1 MNKIKFD
8 DNLED
13 YEGGLD
19 ASDSEADLSED
30 EKRLLKAVRKARGKK
45 QDSKNEVFAF
55 DDDEED
61 EEEDIEFADS
71 DIEGKGEYDD
81 EEGIPDSKAWGSSR
95 KSFYHTDFVDQDYS
109 SYNPQE
115 EEEAKQEEEEAKN
128 IQQRLA
134 KELDEADFFLD
145 TFQDTKDE
153 PKVETKTKVKTDYSN
168 LSKAQKLELFHK
180 ENPEFQPL
188 FDDFKKFNEEKSEI
202 LDPVV
207 KYASD
212 TNLDIPIIDFVKT
225 RSKIVNLYILNLSFY
240 FVLKS
245 KKQSI
250 RNHPVAKTLAQYKKL
265 LNELQPMFEE
275 TICPELMKL
284 FPYIDSGEPLEL
296 DEDYY
301 KNVRKLKSGDKKIA
315 KEKKPQLSIMKSVE
329 EDDSEGS
336 DDDNL
341 PVIENVTTVDKKNVS
356 DSENSEKDHEEGE
369 EGEQEVGEEDEKR
382 GITYQ
387 MAKNK
392 GLMPS
397 RKKEVRNPRVKNKLK
412 FRKANIRRKGAVRTV
427 RKELSRYGG
436 EMSGIKATV
445 KKGVKIR
452 S

>member
-8 DNLED
+8 AND
-13 YEGGLD
+13 YEGGFD
-19 ASDSEADLSED
+19 ASDSEADYSED

-45 QDSKNEVFAF
+45 LDSKHEVFGF
-55 DDDEED
+55 DDED
-61 EEEDIEFADS
+61 EEESEDEELADS
-71 DIEGKGEYDD
+71 DIEGKGEYD
-81 EEGIPDSKAWGSSR
+81 EEGGIPDSKAWGSSR
-95 KSFYHTDFVDQDYS
+95 KNFYHTDFVDQDYS

-145 TFQDTKDE
+145 TFQETSNDH
-153 PKVETKTKVKTDYSN
+153 KVETKTKVKTDYSN

-207 KYASD
+207 NYASD

-265 LNELQPMFEE
+265 LNELQPIFEE
-275 TICPELMKL
+275 SICPELMKL
-284 FPYIDSGEPLEL
+284 FPYIDSGEALEL

-301 KNVRKLKSGDKKIA
+301 KNIRKLKAGDKKNA
-315 KEKKPQLSIMKSVE
+315 SEEKKKKPQLGIMKSVE
-329 EDDSEGS
+329 VDENDDSEGS
-336 DDDNL
+336 DDDDNL
-341 PVIENVTTVDKKNVS
+341 PIMEKDNAADNE
-356 DSENSEKDHEEGE
+356 DSEKEQVEDEGT
-369 EGEQEVGEEDEKR
+369 EQVVEEDEKR

>member
-1 MNKIKFD
+1 MDKIKFN
-8 DNLED
+8 DND
-13 YEGGLD
+13 FEGGFDD
-19 ASDSEADLSED
+19 ASDSEADYSED

-45 QDSKNEVFAF
+45 QDSKNEVFGF
-55 DDDEED
+55 DDEED
-61 EEEDIEFADS
+61 EDDEDADLADS
-71 DIEGKGEYDD
+71 DIEGKGEYDE
-81 EEGIPDSKAWGSSR
+81 EEGIPDSKAWGQSR

-115 EEEAKQEEEEAKN
+115 EEDAKQEEEEAKN

-145 TFQDTKDE
+145 TFQETKDE
-153 PKVETKTKVKTDYSN
+153 PKVESKTKVKTDYSN

-188 FDDFKKFNEEKSEI
+188 FEDFKKFNEEKSEI

-207 KYASD
+207 KYAKE
-212 TNLDIPIIDFVKT
+212 TNLEIPIIDFVKT
-225 RSKIVNLYILNLSFY
+225 RSKIVNLFILNLSFY

-265 LNELQPMFEE
+265 LNELQPIFEQS
-275 TICPELMKL
+275 ICPELMKL
-284 FPYIDSGEPLEL
+284 FPYIDSGEALEL
-296 DEDYY
+296 DEEYY
-301 KNVRKLKSGDKKIA
+301 KDVRKLKA
-315 KEKKPQLSIMKSVE
+315 KEKTSKKQLEIMKSVA
-329 EDDSEGS
+329 DDSEGS
-336 DDDNL
+336 DDDDDNL
-341 PVIENVTTVDKKNVS
+341 PVMESAKIPETNKVS
-356 DSENSEKDHEEGE
+356 DSEDSEKEQNEDEEE
-369 EGEQEVGEEDEKR
+369 EVKDEEDEKR